1 MGKGNI
7 FYDPTEISHL
17 WRTTSPVIFN
27 PVLHIINI
35 DKIVEYKNMI
45 MMKLSNKLLGTS
57 KFKCTR
63 LLPYVWDSVQTLH
76 STPMIQEF
84 WKLFDF
90 KQS

>member
-35 DKIVEYKNMI
+35 DKIVEYKN
-45 MMKLSNKLLGTS
+45 KNKCS
-57 KFKCTR
+57 YDYDEVIK
-63 LLPYVWDSVQTLH
+63 
-76 STPMIQEF
+76 
-84 WKLFDF
+84 
-90 KQS
+90 